1 MAKHFSTGSCFPS
14 FVAVSSPANEYFK
27 SKTDKDLMEFVSMV
41 TLYTNLSSKLSA
53 LTTKRTKL
61 KLWNRYY
68 KGHNT
73 YSITDGWSLTALKHQ
88 QLIQFE
94 AVITS
99 VTWFIQKKRLC
110 KVQFWLFYWKHYKSM
125 CCSSIFTFYDQHL
138 HIYTIQV
145 ENGIYSKQ
153 SMINLQ
159 ETWLHRA
166 EITRHLLP
174 PWGCKWN

>member
-1 MAKHFSTGSCFPS
+1 M
-14 FVAVSSPANEYFK
+14 SSPSNEYIK

-41 TLYTNLSSKLSA
+41 TLYTNLPSINFLPLQQKNDTIL
-53 LTTKRTKL
+53 
-61 KLWNRYY
+61 
-68 KGHNT
+68 T

-88 QLIQFE
+88 KLIQFE

-110 KVQFWLFYWKHYKSM
+110 KVQFLLFYWKHYKST